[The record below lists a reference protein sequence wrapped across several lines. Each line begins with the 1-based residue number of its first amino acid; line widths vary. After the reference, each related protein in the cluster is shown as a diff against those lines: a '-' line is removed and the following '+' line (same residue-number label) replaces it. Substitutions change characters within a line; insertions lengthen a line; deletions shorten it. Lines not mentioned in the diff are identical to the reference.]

1 MKKNIVLVILL
12 LLFLSVGFAEK
23 PLFEYGS
30 TQIFSNSTSYDDGY
44 DKNGLPL
51 ERYNVRS
58 ELTRYCV
65 TGYMNF
71 NENSRI
77 RASVDYGGF
86 YKHSSG
92 FNESS
97 WVFLAFLYYEQ
108 MKFMGIDSVKIGLF
122 GTPWANWEDKI
133 WNYRVISRSLLND
146 QGMTNPQDRGI
157 GFESKINDKWDYAL
171 SFTSGQGIFGP
182 EIDKVTNTEYRLT
195 YALTDAVKVSF
206 GGGSGAKAI
215 DYGYPQYY
223 SYTTKYGVRNIYY
236 KASQFVLSYT
246 FVETYKLDDDFSVN
260 GVVKKTAGE
269 TRGKA
274 SSITGVYNL
283 LPIVDILGRLDTIDN
298 DIQTGDDV
306 TRKSICGVAFHQ
318 NDNLKIALTKQALR
332 SEAANTAT
340 HTTNLDIE
348 VKF

>member
-1 MKKNIVLVILL
+1 MKKSLSWIIVLLM
-12 LLFLSVGFAEK
+12 FLSVGLAEK

-30 TQIFSNSTSYDDGY
+30 TQIFSNTTSFSDGY

-58 ELTRYCV
+58 ELTRTFV
-65 TGYMNF
+65 TGYLNF

-77 RASVDYGGF
+77 RASVDYTGF
-86 YKHSSG
+86 YKNSNG

-97 WVFLAFLYYEQ
+97 WVFFAFLYYEQ
-108 MKFMGIDSVKIGLF
+108 LKFMGIDSIKIGLL

-133 WNYRVISRSLLND
+133 WNYRVISRSLLAD
-146 QGMTNPQDRGI
+146 QGITNSQDRGF
-157 GFESKINDKWDYAL
+157 GLESKINDKLDYAV

-182 EIDKVTNTEYRLT
+182 EIDKITTTEYRLS
-195 YALTDAVKVSF
+195 YALTDAVKLSL

-236 KASQFVLSYT
+236 KAQPFVLSYT
-246 FVETYKLDDDFSVN
+246 FMETYKLDDDFAVN

-274 SSITGVYNL
+274 SSIIGIYNL
-283 LPIVDILGRLDTIDN
+283 LPIIDLIGRLDTVDN
-298 DIQTGDDV
+298 NIEQPEDV
-306 TRKSICGVAFHQ
+306 TRKSICGLAFHQ
-318 NDNLKIALTKQALR
+318 NDSLKVAVTKQAMR
-332 SEAANTAT
+332 SDSANTAT

-348 VKF
+348 LKF